1 MINDKADEFIEE
13 NFELSLSK
21 YQIGLK
27 TFMKGSG
34 FIFDSIDSLYCKC
47 YKIFLKRGD
56 HIQIPLIR

>member
-13 NFELSLSK
+13 NVELSLSK

-34 FIFDSIDSLYCKC
+34 FIFDPIDSLYYKC